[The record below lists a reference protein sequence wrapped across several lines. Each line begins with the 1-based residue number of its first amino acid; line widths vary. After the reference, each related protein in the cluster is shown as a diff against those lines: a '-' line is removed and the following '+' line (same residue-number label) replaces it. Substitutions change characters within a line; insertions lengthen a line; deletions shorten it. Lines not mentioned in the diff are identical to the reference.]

1 MVECNIGL
9 TGDELQ
15 KLISVLSSQ
24 KNIEKAIIYG
34 SRAKGTN
41 RKFSD
46 VDLTL
51 VGSNLTHRDL
61 NVLALSVDDLLL
73 PYEFDISLYSALKNK
88 KLLEHI
94 DRVGKVIYTNHN
106 S

>member
-9 TGDELQ
+9 TEVEMQ
-15 KLISVLSSQ
+15 KLVSVLSSQ
-24 KNIEKAIIYG
+24 KNIEKAIVYG

-41 RKFSD
+41 RRFSD

-61 NVLALSVDDLLL
+61 NEVALRIDDLLL
-73 PYEFDISLYSALKNK
+73 PYEFDISLYSSLKNK
-88 KLLEHI
+88 ELLEHI

>member
-46 VDLTL
+46 V
-51 VGSNLTHRDL
+51 GSNLTHRDL
-61 NVLALSVDDLLL
+61 NVVALSVDDLLL

>member
-24 KNIEKAIIYG
+24 QNIEKAIIYG

-46 VDLTL
+46 V
-51 VGSNLTHRDL
+51 
-61 NVLALSVDDLLL
+61 
-73 PYEFDISLYSALKNK
+73 ISLIVTLMW
-88 KLLEHI
+88 
-94 DRVGKVIYTNHN
+94 
-106 S
+106 